1 MIYVHASAK
10 SNKEKRL
17 TPKSNASSVS
27 YKKKKSEIKYKDG
40 NELFGLPCTN
50 IELSIWPITNLD
62 THEKTIGPTRK
73 AA

>member
-1 MIYVHASAK
+1 MRAVFLIK
-10 SNKEKRL
+10 
-17 TPKSNASSVS
+17 
-27 YKKKKSEIKYKDG
+27 KKKKSEIKYKDG